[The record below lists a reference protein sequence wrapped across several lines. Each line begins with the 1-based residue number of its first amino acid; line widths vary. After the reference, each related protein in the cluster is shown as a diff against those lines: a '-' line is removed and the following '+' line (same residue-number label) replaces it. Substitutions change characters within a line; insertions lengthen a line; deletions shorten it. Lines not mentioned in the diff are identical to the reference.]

1 MTRNDKTDLAHPTT
15 LTPEN
20 FAALGA
26 GQIAYVKPIMS
37 EEAAKLYPQV
47 GSVRPGVKLE
57 RQDAHDLIWIRNEF
71 LDYPGLH
78 EKVIVHGH
86 TPAGEAEIMPNRINV
101 DTGAFYS
108 GVLTCAVIDG
118 QDKMLMDVRGAPDLR
133 Y

>member
-47 GSVRPGVKLE
+47 GSVRPGVKLFTLNAADGTPIMIADSAE
-57 RQDAHDLIWIRNEF
+57 TAVANAWE
-71 LDYPGLH
+71 H
-78 EKVIVHGH
+78 ELVPVAVH
-86 TPAGEAEIMPNRINV
+86 
-101 DTGAFYS
+101 
-108 GVLTCAVIDG
+108 
-118 QDKMLMDVRGAPDLR
+118 
-133 Y
+133 